1 MINFDD
7 SLNKRTG
14 CSKQFV
20 YCHQL
25 SSVLTAAAQKRVS
38 TPAPTHALLCSNLVP
53 LKPVVQKVAS
63 ASMETC
69 LMGRSVC
76 LIVNVGVFFMVFIS
90 R

>member
-1 MINFDD
+1 MVY
-7 SLNKRTG
+7 
-14 CSKQFV
+14 V

-25 SSVLTAAAQKRVS
+25 STVRTAAAREHAS
-38 TPAPTHALLCSNLVP
+38 TPAPTLALLCSNLVL

-63 ASMETC
+63 ASVETC
-69 LMGRSVC
+69 LMGGSVC